1 MRIFEETLGPLLL
14 GIFFNTFLY
23 GVLTFQYASYYNT
36 AFNDALWIRLIYL
49 AWVYAVDDFNN
60 PFALASTFLLNLS
73 ALEVD
78 PFCILGPVWPYPA
91 WVFVATVTACIT
103 QVFLAYRILR
113 LKKSI
118 TLYATMLVLAAA
130 AFVFGIIF
138 GVKVCNVKTYA
149 IVSHRLSLVFG
160 ADFLMTSLLETAGM
174 SPLISVWLCLE
185 VGVNVLITGVLLHS
199 LSQSRTGFQRS
210 DSIINRLMQTTVQ
223 TGLFSSVASIL
234 TLALYLADKNTEFYN
249 LFGVPIS
256 RLYSNTLMHTLLCR
270 EALRG
275 MVSLPGE
282 STHITLTTNNI
293 QLFVRKE
300 IETDVHIDDSEL
312 TKASPNVEVWSSE
325 HTTEEK

>member
-1 MRIFEETLGPLLL
+1 MRILEITLGPLLL

-36 AFNDALWIRLIYL
+36 AFNDALWIRLTVFSLFCLDTFHSTSLIYL
-49 AWVYAVDDFNN
+49 AWVYAVDDFDN
-60 PFALASTFLLNLS
+60 PLALARS
-73 ALEVD
+73 
-78 PFCILGPVWPYPA
+78 VWPYPA
-91 WVFVATVTACIT
+91 WVFIATVTACIT

-118 TLYATMLVLAAA
+118 TLYATLLVLAAA
-130 AFVFGIIF
+130 AFVFGIFF
-138 GVKVCNVKTYA
+138 GIKVCNVKTL
-149 IVSHRLSLVFG
+149 IQTTGL
-160 ADFLMTSLLETAGM
+160 

-185 VGVNVLITGVLLHS
+185 VVVNVLITGILLHS
-199 LSQSRTGFQRS
+199 LSRSRTGFQRS

-223 TGLFSSVASIL
+223 TGLFTSVASIL

-249 LFGVPIS
+249 LFGVPTS
-256 RLYSNTLMHTLLCR
+256 RLYSITLMHTLLCR

-275 MVSLPGE
+275 MISLPGE
-282 STHITLTTNNI
+282 STHVTLTTNNI

-300 IETDVHIDDSEL
+300 IETDVHIDEPKL
-312 TKASPNVEVWSSE
+312 AKASPSVAFCPSE

>member
-1 MRIFEETLGPLLL
+1 MHIFEVTLGPLLL
-14 GIFFNTFLY
+14 GIFFNTYLY
-23 GVLTFQYASYYNT
+23 GLLTFQYASYYNT

-49 AWVYAVDDFNN
+49 AWVYAVDDFVN
-60 PFALASTFLLNLS
+60 PLALASTFLPNLS
-73 ALEVD
+73 AVEVD
-78 PFCILGPVWPYPA
+78 PFCMSGPVWPYPA

-113 LKKSI
+113 LKKSVA
-118 TLYATMLVLAAA
+118 LYATVLVLAAA
-130 AFVFGIIF
+130 AFIFGIIF

-149 IVSHRLSLVFG
+149 IVSQRLSLVFG
-160 ADFLMTSLLETAGM
+160 ADFIMTSMMETGGM
-174 SPLISVWLCLE
+174 SSLISVWLCLE
-185 VGVNVLITGVLLHS
+185 VGVNVLITGILLHS

-223 TGLFSSVASIL
+223 TGLLTSVVSVL
-234 TLALYLADKNTEFYN
+234 TLVLYLADRDTEFYS

-270 EALRG
+270 EELRG
-275 MVSLPGE
+275 MIGLPGE
-282 STHITLTTNNI
+282 STHITLTTDNI

-312 TKASPNVEVWSSE
+312 AKASPSVVVWHSE
-325 HTTEEK
+325 HTMEEK